1 MLLWKLG
8 NLTHINDYFNNNNQV
23 IIVFWKMTTIY
34 GIQHFGVAL
43 FISEL
48 LFQNMSPCIPDWQ
61 TQLWSTIVKIVHKCD
76 ITESQTVRHT
86 FQTPKNKIF
95 LPIYK
100 WYPMLLVTY
109 FLSLVIIY
117 YNCFN
122 MSFSSSNHEESLTN
136 MPIYFITFGGPPII
150 VTPTSK
156 LIWLVVFNYVLWL
169 LDVL

>member
-1 MLLWKLG
+1 
-8 NLTHINDYFNNNNQV
+8 
-23 IIVFWKMTTIY
+23 MTTIY

-109 FLSLVIIY
+109 FESYITIY
-117 YNCFN
+117 YNCFKMN
-122 MSFSSSNHEESLTN
+122 SQTVNTEKVLPTCMFT
-136 MPIYFITFGGPPII
+136 YTTFGGPTII
-150 VTPTSK
+150 VTPTWKQMWWIISN
-156 LIWLVVFNYVLWL
+156 FVLWL
-169 LDVL
+169 SDVW